1 MTGSNASF
9 FGLECD
15 SYSKSTRI
23 LWISRLANSWCV
35 LEVHFVFRPLHSYCK
50 GITLN
55 VSARAKKKKTRKKKL
70 NRKTHDY
77 NEEVFQSSPHESTP
91 FDDSNIVLV
100 GARPMR
106 HYIHMA
112 NIWWWAQ
119 GTSSCLLFTPTLH
132 SYPWIEAPNMHSTY
146 HQ

>member
-1 MTGSNASF
+1 M
-9 FGLECD
+9 
-15 SYSKSTRI
+15 
-23 LWISRLANSWCV
+23 
-35 LEVHFVFRPLHSYCK
+35 
-50 GITLN
+50 
-55 VSARAKKKKTRKKKL
+55 SAREPKKKKTRKKKL

-112 NIWWWAQ
+112 NI
-119 GTSSCLLFTPTLH
+119 
-132 SYPWIEAPNMHSTY
+132 
-146 HQ
+146 